1 MKKGYKKL
9 LAEAEAEIDTLL
21 IEQALRLHVDDSVVF
36 VDLRDPR
43 EIQRDRRIPGAF
55 SCPRGMLEFW
65 IDPESPYAKPVF
77 SEPRRFVFYCASS
90 WRSALAAKTAQDMG
104 LPNVAH
110 IDIGGGYTAWK
121 KAGGP
126 VELLPRP

>member
-1 MKKGYKKL
+1 MKKGYREL
-9 LAEAEAEIDTLL
+9 LAEAEAEIDTLP
-21 IEQALRLHVDDSVVF
+21 IEQALRLHGDDGVVF

-43 EIQRDRRIPGAF
+43 EIQRDGRIPGAF

-77 SEPRRFVFYCASS
+77 SEPRRFVFYCASG

-104 LPNVAH
+104 LSNVAH
-110 IDIGGGYTAWK
+110 IGGGYTAWK

-126 VELLPRP
+126 VETPSRP